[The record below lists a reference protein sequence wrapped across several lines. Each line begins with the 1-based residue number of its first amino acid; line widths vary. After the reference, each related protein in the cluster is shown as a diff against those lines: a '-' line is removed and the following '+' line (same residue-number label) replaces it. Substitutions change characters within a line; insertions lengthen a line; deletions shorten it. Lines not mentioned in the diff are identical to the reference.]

1 MQPAYNT
8 QMINQDTSQT
18 SITIIIQPS
27 DVSAKIG
34 SLVNISAV
42 VKSCNPTYQWYDK
55 DGQPILNQ
63 NKSNLLIGPI
73 TESDYGFYRLSIFD
87 LISRE
92 IVLTRWAEVKDITP
106 RLIQR
111 PQDGEYKKGETI
123 RLTGHFEN
131 ARYYQWYQNGV
142 IIEGCTGNTLII
154 ENATSEN
161 TRLFSLVVANEDRET
176 NIATASVD
184 HLRILSNQPK

>member
-131 ARYYQWYQNGV
+131 ARYYQWYQNGRR
-142 IIEGCTGNTLII
+142 IEGCTGNTLII
-154 ENATSEN
+154 EDAISEN
-161 TRLFSLVVANEDRET
+161 TGLFSLVAANEDYET
-176 NIATASVD
+176 NITTVSVK
-184 HLRILSNQPK
+184 II